1 MYLKIA
7 SKTVLKTQKQFQR
20 LKITFN
26 ALKSVSQ
33 LQNHFWQEIL
43 LSRLIFRS
51 EGDFMSF
58 KRFFPAIFANLAAAL
73 AEILL
78 MAASAWLIAS
88 AALHPP
94 LSKLSIGITLI
105 RTAGISRAALRYAD
119 RFISHK
125 VIFKL
130 LDDLRRKIFLN
141 AAKILPLKSGRSH
154 EGDLLH
160 NLTVSAD
167 LLKDFLPRVVL
178 PLSTAAII
186 TILLTFFLFEPL
198 KWFAMILPAIFFIN
212 LIPIALK
219 AADDSDYREKI
230 LDFNDGRDE
239 FKIFGTAPAIK
250 RLNQAAKDFGAE
262 NFKLTARQ
270 INFDTAFK
278 VLNAAG
284 FFFMLLKVA
293 AVADT
298 IALTVW
304 TLIFLATLEIFAQ
317 IPSAIRT
324 LKKIRA
330 VKLLDNKK
338 TSAAQIYKTDKAVEI
353 KNLSFGYEK
362 PIFDD
367 FSLTIERGE
376 KIALVGESGAG
387 KTTLLY
393 LLMKLFE
400 PDSGT
405 IAINGK
411 IAAAT
416 FTNYIFSASIRE
428 NFKMLHENITDEE
441 ILSALRTCELEN
453 FDINAPIGE
462 DGENLSGGERNRLQ
476 VALAM
481 AKDAEILILDEPTA
495 GLDKNLADKLISNLI
510 EATKNRT
517 LIIITHDSNYFSEM
531 GRIELVH

>member
-1 MYLKIA
+1 
-7 SKTVLKTQKQFQR
+7 
-20 LKITFN
+20 
-26 ALKSVSQ
+26 
-33 LQNHFWQEIL
+33 
-43 LSRLIFRS
+43 
-51 EGDFMSF
+51 MSF

-94 LSKLSIGITLI
+94 LSKLSIGITLV

-178 PLSTAAII
+178 PLSTAALV
-186 TILLTFFLFEPL
+186 TILLTFFLREPL
-198 KWFAMILPAIFFIN
+198 FPLIFLAN

-239 FKIFGTAPAIK
+239 LKIFGTEPAIK

-270 INFDTAFK
+270 INFDTGFR

-284 FFFMLLKVA
+284 FFFMLLKIA
-293 AVADT
+293 AVADK

-317 IPSAIRT
+317 IPSAIQT

-338 TSAAQIYKTDKAVEI
+338 TSAAQISTTDKAVEI
-353 KNLSFGYEK
+353 KNLSFGYDK

-376 KIALVGESGAG
+376 KIAIVGESGAG

-405 IAINGK
+405 IAINGT
-411 IAAAT
+411 ISAAT

-428 NFKMLHENITDEE
+428 NFKILHENITDEE

-453 FDINAPIGE
+453 FEINAPIGE

-495 GLDKNLADKLISNLI
+495 GLDRKNAEKLIENLI
-510 EATKNRT
+510 DATKNRT

-531 GRIELVH
+531 GHIEIAMKHTDAVIY

>member
-1 MYLKIA
+1 ML
-7 SKTVLKTQKQFQR
+7 SKKFL
-20 LKITFN
+20 
-26 ALKSVSQ
+26 
-33 LQNHFWQEIL
+33 
-43 LSRLIFRS
+43 
-51 EGDFMSF
+51 
-58 KRFFPAIFANLAAAL
+58 PAIVANISAAL
-73 AEILL
+73 SEFLL

-88 AALHPP
+88 ASLHPP
-94 LSKLSIGITLI
+94 LSKLSIGITLV

-154 EGDLLH
+154 EGNLLH

-178 PLSTAAII
+178 PISTAAFI
-186 TILLTFFLFEPL
+186 TILLTYFLFEPL
-198 KWFAMILPAIFFIN
+198 KLFALILPLIFFIN
-212 LIPIALK
+212 LIPIELK
-219 AADDSDYREKI
+219 QADDSDYREKI

-239 FKIFGTAPAIK
+239 LKIFGMKPAINDLDK
-250 RLNQAAKDFGAE
+250 AAKIFGEE
-262 NFKLTARQ
+262 NFNITVRQ
-270 INFDTAFK
+270 INFDTAFR
-278 VLNAAG
+278 VFNAAV

-304 TLIFLATLEIFAQ
+304 TLIFLAMLEIFSQ
-317 IPSAIRT
+317 IPSAVRT

-338 TSAAQIYKTDKAVEI
+338 TSAAQISTTDKAVEI
-353 KNLSFGYEK
+353 KNLSFGYDK

-376 KIALVGESGAG
+376 KIAIVGESGAG

-411 IAAAT
+411 ISAAT
-416 FTNYIFSASIRE
+416 FTNYIFSASIRD
-428 NFKMLHENITDEE
+428 NFKILHGNISDEE
-441 ILSALRTCELEN
+441 ILSALKVCGLEE
-453 FDINAPIGE
+453 FDINVPIGE

-495 GLDKNLADKLISNLI
+495 GLDKNLADKLVSNLI

-517 LIIITHDSNYFSEM
+517 LIIITHDSNYFMEM